1 MVNNQLQREV
11 SRILDQQLTRDF
23 RGIEHQVASVLR
35 NPHLSQND
43 QLRQI
48 MQVIN
53 QTAEMSVRNCDRN
66 VQQAI
71 MRYSK

>member
-1 MVNNQLQREV
+1 MANNQLQREV

-23 RGIEHQVASVLR
+23 RGIEHQVANVLR
-35 NPHLSQND
+35 NPHSSQND

-48 MQVIN
+48 MQTIDRTV
-53 QTAEMSVRNCDRN
+53 EMSARNCERGI
-66 VQQAI
+66 QQAI

>member
-23 RGIEHQVASVLR
+23 RGIEHQVVNVLR

-53 QTAEMSVRNCDRN
+53 RTAEMSVRNCDRN